1 MARQNSASK
10 PAVRRS
16 DSTPEPESNPRAAPG
31 RGAGNAAGS
40 SAPGIVRL
48 ALEMR
53 APWEL
58 GAALLSYPF
67 MRNAPRGD
75 GHPVMVFP
83 GLAAGD
89 FTTLAIRHFLSD
101 RGFSVHAWEQGLNFG
116 PRPGVLEA
124 CMDKVRQLHAGSGR
138 KVSLVGWS
146 LGGVYAREIAKM
158 LPDAVRTV
166 VTLGS
171 PFTGS
176 HKATNAWRVYQL
188 VTGEK
193 EIDVERFAALRE
205 RPQAPT
211 TSIFSRTDGV
221 VAWQCSM
228 EEETATS
235 ENIEVHASHL
245 GMGANPTALYAIADR
260 LAQPEGAWRR
270 FDHVEHAGIKK
281 FLYLNPQRTPL
292 LQSLFG
298 LY

>member
-1 MARQNSASK
+1 MARPHFVSSPPRRGRKAVADADAM
-10 PAVRRS
+10 PA
-16 DSTPEPESNPRAAPG
+16 AGGAPG
-31 RGAGNAAGS
+31 F
-40 SAPGIVRL
+40 VRL

-58 GAALLSYPF
+58 GAALAAYPL
-67 MRNAPRGD
+67 MRAAPRGD
-75 GHPVMVFP
+75 GHAVMVFP
-83 GLAAGD
+83 GLAVGD
-89 FTTLAIRHFLSD
+89 FTTLVIRHFLSD

-124 CMDKVRQLHAGSGR
+124 CAERVRQLHAETGR

-158 LPDAVRTV
+158 LPEHVRSV
-166 VTLGS
+166 ITLGS
-171 PFTGS
+171 PFTG
-176 HKATNAWRVYQL
+176 HPQAINAWRIYQL

-193 EIDVERFAALRE
+193 EIDTERFAALRV
-205 RPQAPT
+205 RPNVPT

-228 EEETATS
+228 EEETASS
-235 ENIEVHASHL
+235 ENIEVHASHV
-245 GMGANPTALYAIADR
+245 GMGANPTALYAIAHR
-260 LAQPEGAWRR
+260 LAQAEGEWRR
-270 FDHVEHAGIKK
+270 FDHVAHTGLKK
-281 FLYLNPQRTPL
+281 LLYLDPQRTPL

>member
-1 MARQNSASK
+1 MARQNTVSK
-10 PAVRRS
+10 SISRNRKT
-16 DSTPEPESNPRAAPG
+16 TPETESNSEVGTAIAPDAAPG
-31 RGAGNAAGS
+31 L
-40 SAPGIVRL
+40 IRL

-58 GAALLSYPF
+58 GAAVLSYPF
-67 MRNAPRGD
+67 MRAAPSGD
-75 GHPVMVFP
+75 GHPVLVFP

-89 FTTLAIRHFLSD
+89 FTTLAIRHFLSG

-124 CMDKVRQLHAGSGR
+124 CMEKIRQLRASTGR

-158 LPDAVRTV
+158 LPDDVRVV

-176 HKATNAWRVYQL
+176 PKATNAWRVYQL
-188 VTGEK
+188 VSGEK
-193 EIDVERFAALRE
+193 EIDAERFAALRL
-205 RPQAPT
+205 RPAVPT

-235 ENIEVHASHL
+235 ENIEVHASHV

-260 LAQPEGAWRR
+260 LAQPEGQWQR
-270 FDHVEHAGIKK
+270 FDHVEHTGIKK
-281 FLYLNPQRTPL
+281 LLYLNPQRTPL

>member
-1 MARQNSASK
+1 MARQNTVSK
-10 PAVRRS
+10 SISRNRKPTPAV
-16 DSTPEPESNPRAAPG
+16 ESNTEVASDLAPDTAPG
-31 RGAGNAAGS
+31 L
-40 SAPGIVRL
+40 IRL

-67 MRNAPRGD
+67 MRSAPRGD

-124 CMDKVRQLHAGSGR
+124 CIEKVQQLHASTGR

-158 LPDAVRTV
+158 LPDHVRAV

-176 HKATNAWRVYQL
+176 PKATNAWRVYQL
-188 VTGEK
+188 VSGEK
-193 EIDVERFAALRE
+193 EIDAERFAALRI
-205 RPQAPT
+205 RPAVPT

-221 VAWQCSM
+221 VAWQCSI
-228 EEETATS
+228 EEESASS
-235 ENIEVHASHL
+235 ENIEVHASHV

-260 LAQPEGAWRR
+260 LAQQEGRWRR
-270 FDHVEHAGIKK
+270 FDHAEHTGIKK
-281 FLYLNPQRTPL
+281 LLYLNPQRTPL
-292 LQSLFG
+292 FQSLFG

>member
-1 MARQNSASK
+1 MARKN
-10 PAVRRS
+10 
-16 DSTPEPESNPRAAPG
+16 
-31 RGAGNAAGS
+31 NAEKVDN
-40 SAPGIVRL
+40 APGIVRM

-58 GAALLSYPF
+58 AAAIAAYPF
-67 MRNAPRGD
+67 IKSAPEGD
-75 GHPVMVFP
+75 GHAVMVFP

-89 FTTLAIRHFLSD
+89 FTTLAIRHFLRE
-101 RGFSVHAWEQGLNFG
+101 RGFNVYAWEHGLNFG

-124 CMDKVRQLHAGSGR
+124 CADKVQQLEAETGR

-158 LPDAVRTV
+158 LPDHIRSV

-188 VTGEK
+188 VSGEK
-193 EIDVERFAALRE
+193 EIDEERFAALRE
-205 RPQAPT
+205 RPPVPT

-221 VAWQCSM
+221 VAWHCSM
-228 EEETATS
+228 EEETALS
-235 ENIEVHASHL
+235 ENIEVHASHI

-260 LAQPEGAWRR
+260 LAQPEGQWQR
-270 FDHVEHAGIKK
+270 FDRNAHTGLKK
-281 FLYLNPQRTPL
+281 LLYLDPQRTPL
-292 LQSLFG
+292 FQSLFG
-298 LY
+298 FY

>member
-1 MARQNSASK
+1 MASQNTVSKSISRKHKPTPVSSSHSATGT
-10 PAVRRS
+10 ATAT
-16 DSTPEPESNPRAAPG
+16 DTAPG
-31 RGAGNAAGS
+31 L
-40 SAPGIVRL
+40 IRL

-58 GAALLSYPF
+58 GAALLSFPF

-75 GHPVMVFP
+75 GHPVLVFP

-124 CMDKVRQLHAGSGR
+124 CIDKVRQLRASTGR

-158 LPDAVRTV
+158 LPDDVRAV

-176 HKATNAWRVYQL
+176 PKATNAWRVYQL
-188 VTGEK
+188 VSGEK
-193 EIDVERFAALRE
+193 EIDAERFAALRV
-205 RPQAPT
+205 RPSVPT

-221 VAWQCSM
+221 VAWQCSI
-228 EEETATS
+228 EEETSNS
-235 ENIEVHASHL
+235 ENIEVHASHV

-260 LAQPEGAWRR
+260 LAQAEGRWRR
-270 FDHVEHAGIKK
+270 FDHAEHTGIKK
-281 FLYLNPQRTPL
+281 LLYLNPQRTPL
-292 LQSLFG
+292 FQSLFG